1 MTGLTNESENAL
13 PLNEEFWEHVK
24 HLDFKVAIK
33 LDGEKYL
40 NIMAALE
47 SIYGLIKDGRT
58 KDAEFFITG
67 LAAAMLASKYGKSQ
81 DVFNEMM
88 LKAFADDMD
97 KGLQEILSEKQ

>member
-13 PLNEEFWEHVK
+13 PLNEEFWEHLK

-33 LDGEKYL
+33 LDNEKYL

-47 SIYGLIKDGRT
+47 SIYELIKEGKT

-81 DVFNEMM
+81 EVFDEMM
-88 LKAFADDMD
+88 VKIFSEDMD

>member
-1 MTGLTNESENAL
+1 MTGLTNESESAL
-13 PLNEEFWEHVK
+13 PLNDEFWEHVK

-47 SIYGLIKDGRT
+47 SIYTLIKDGKS

-81 DVFNEMM
+81 EVFDEMIVRVF
-88 LKAFADDMD
+88 KDDMD
-97 KGLQEILSEKQ
+97 KGLQEILNEG